1 MTGRRPYVPPA
12 VVATESVDMI
22 IVDDAVVPLTVPTT
36 LAVAVALSYALR
48 SEDASLAAMIYPC
61 RARMRWNAL
70 PKTAQGLFGSI
81 CEELRLGDVS
91 TDLVR
96 KAMFR

>member
-1 MTGRRPYVPPA
+1 MTGRRPYVAPA
-12 VVATESVDMI
+12 VVATTDVL
-22 IVDDAVVPLTVPTT
+22 IVDDSSIPITVPTT

-48 SEDASLAAMIYPC
+48 SADGALAAMIYPC
-61 RARMRWNAL
+61 RARLRWTSL

-81 CEELRLGDVS
+81 CEELRLGDIS